1 MMYGM
6 CLVIGSVLKMKLCYW
21 LLLCALT
28 ATCHSTVLEPKALK
42 RIVEDFLS
50 VAGPTRT
57 GFKQF
62 SFLMALTPQEC
73 QNGKVTYRPQGPVI
87 NNNFEPTPSKNPNY
101 ISAYPDYTADDENQ
115 KRCTEYKLLFPSKS
129 QKQSPAKMFEQI
141 ANSKVLRPN
150 GGCVI
155 FFTTNTPCTNKC
167 FSGDE
172 NCDISKPLG
181 ENPFQ
186 NWGKESKSVHQYF
199 VYMQQYRYDITD
211 TNAIIEKFKNLA
223 NMHFRISRCYKEN
236 NVLQCKTDCNSNPK
250 FCL

>member
-1 MMYGM
+1 M
-6 CLVIGSVLKMKLCYW
+6 LKMKLCYW

-28 ATCHSTVLEPKALK
+28 ATCCSTELNPKALK
-42 RIVEDFLS
+42 RIVEDFLN
-50 VAGPTRT
+50 VAGPTST

-62 SFLMALTPQEC
+62 SFLMALTPQQC
-73 QNGKVTYRPQGPVI
+73 QNGKVTYKPQGPVI
-87 NNNFEPTPSKNPNY
+87 DNNLEPTQSKNPNY
-101 ISAYPDYTADDENQ
+101 ISVYPDYTTNDNSP

-129 QKQSPAKMFEQI
+129 QQQSPAQMFEQI
-141 ANSKVLRPN
+141 ANRQILRTD

-172 NCDISKPLG
+172 NCDISNPLG

-186 NWGKESKSVHQYF
+186 NWRKEKKSVHQYF
-199 VYMQQYRYDITD
+199 VYMQQYRYDVSEAD
-211 TNAIIEKFKNLA
+211 TAAIIKKFNNLA
-223 NMHFRISRCYKEN
+223 NMEFRISRCYKEN
-236 NVLQCKTDCNSNPK
+236 NVLQCKTDCKSNTK